1 MICKSCD
8 MKNDTTWYFCRKCGT
23 FLLAE
28 DFEDKKCLLEPEEKV
43 KRIIENLKHNPHYK
57 IVWDDTVDLYTKKVE
72 KFKSILQI
80 KDLGVDEDF
89 PLYDKINEFLDVC
102 YKPEFQIAFVGT
114 IKTGKSTLINSFLGR
129 NYASMAVTP
138 ETAALT
144 KFRSSEKD
152 YISVTFYDKNEWK
165 ELWTSR
171 TSAADAFMKEYDA
184 LNADAQRDR
193 WIGHKPITKSL
204 ANSEIEDE
212 LSIWSSSKRAEHYFV
227 KEIEVG
233 ISTLPENFPKQIV
246 FVDTPGLSDP
256 VAYRSEITK
265 KYIKKA
271 NAVFVCVDA
280 QKVQKSE
287 IETIS
292 SVFSFSSHNKNKV
305 HIIATHWDKL
315 NDPEADWKE
324 QKEWLEKQLVGK
336 GFFDTHEMA
345 KSNILHSAAHVFNLC
360 RDYSQL
366 SSKETKPLRQLA
378 IAFDIDPIEI
388 RDSLN
393 ELMELSNI
401 EEIGNIISEKL
412 VKNYVSLLYK
422 DIEKNYFDIIFDL
435 KRYASQTSD
444 DLNKV
449 IDASN
454 EKIEKLRIIETKEK
468 KSYDEVLKC
477 KKQLEAALKTVD
489 MNTKKR
495 LEIILPKLEKMAK

>member
-1 MICKSCD
+1 M
-8 MKNDTTWYFCRKCGT
+8 
-23 FLLAE
+23 
-28 DFEDKKCLLEPEEKV
+28 
-43 KRIIENLKHNPHYK
+43 
-57 IVWDDTVDLYTKKVE
+57 
-72 KFKSILQI
+72 
-80 KDLGVDEDF
+80 
-89 PLYDKINEFLDVC
+89 
-102 YKPEFQIAFVGT
+102 
-114 IKTGKSTLINSFLGR
+114 
-129 NYASMAVTP
+129 
-138 ETAALT
+138 
-144 KFRSSEKD
+144 
-152 YISVTFYDKNEWK
+152 
-165 ELWTSR
+165 
-171 TSAADAFMKEYDA
+171 
-184 LNADAQRDR
+184 
-193 WIGHKPITKSL
+193 
-204 ANSEIEDE
+204 
-212 LSIWSSSKRAEHYFV
+212 
-227 KEIEVG
+227 
-233 ISTLPENFPKQIV
+233 
-246 FVDTPGLSDP
+246 
-256 VAYRSEITK
+256 
-265 KYIKKA
+265 
-271 NAVFVCVDA
+271 DA

-315 NDPEADWKE
+315 NNPEADWKE